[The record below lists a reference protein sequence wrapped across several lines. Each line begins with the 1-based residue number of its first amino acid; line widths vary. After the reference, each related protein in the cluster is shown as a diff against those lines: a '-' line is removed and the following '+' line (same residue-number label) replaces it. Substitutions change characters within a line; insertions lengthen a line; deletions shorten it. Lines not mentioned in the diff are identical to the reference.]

1 MTVSWTP
8 KSGRA
13 YNVWRSVDLNEGFT
27 SLGPELLAA
36 EVDDGVEDTPPS
48 DAAAFYRVTVRKAE

>member
-1 MTVSWTP
+1 
-8 KSGRA
+8 
-13 YNVWRSVDLNEGFT
+13 VDLNEGFT